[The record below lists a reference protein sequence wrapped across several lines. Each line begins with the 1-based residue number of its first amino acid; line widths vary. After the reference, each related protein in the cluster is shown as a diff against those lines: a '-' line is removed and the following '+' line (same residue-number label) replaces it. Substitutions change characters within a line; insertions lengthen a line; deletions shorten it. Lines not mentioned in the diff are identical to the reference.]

1 MSLLLIAKTVLITK
15 EHPCCLQ
22 YICAMQWSHIQDP
35 NLKAVST
42 LVAQTLLRRWCQD
55 YFFLLPISK
64 GHTADLPEQKKR
76 NYGQRHTRCGI
87 HIA

>member
-1 MSLLLIAKTVLITK
+1 
-15 EHPCCLQ
+15 
-22 YICAMQWSHIQDP
+22 MQWSHIQDP

-64 GHTADLPEQKKR
+64 SPTADLPEQTKNKLWTKAHSMW
-76 NYGQRHTRCGI
+76 YTYSLVSK
-87 HIA
+87 

>member
-1 MSLLLIAKTVLITK
+1 MSLLLIVKTFLITK
-15 EHPCCLQ
+15 EHLWCLQ

-55 YFFLLPISK
+55 YFFLLPILKSP
-64 GHTADLPEQKKR
+64 TADLPEQNKI